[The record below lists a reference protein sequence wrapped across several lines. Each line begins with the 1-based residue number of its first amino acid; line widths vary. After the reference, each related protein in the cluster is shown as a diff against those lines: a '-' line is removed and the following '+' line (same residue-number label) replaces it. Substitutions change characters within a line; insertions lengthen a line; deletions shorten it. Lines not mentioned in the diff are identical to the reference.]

1 MPINE
6 VDLGPRGQ
14 PGPLADGAMTD
25 VQANF
30 VARDIL
36 ALELMARDD
45 RFTEAQEIAIRLA
58 TVLNIG
64 EELAFQSEHYLKKVA
79 QRIAESN

>member
-6 VDLGPRGQ
+6 VNLGPRGQ
-14 PGPLADGAMTD
+14 PAPLPDGAMTA
-25 VQANF
+25 VQKNF
-30 VARDIL
+30 IARDIL
-36 ALELMARDD
+36 ALELMASDD

-64 EELAFQSEHYLKKVA
+64 EELAFQMEHYHKRVMR
-79 QRIAESN
+79 RIAEGN